1 MFLSS
6 SSSPFKSLV
15 MSEFKVIYLY
25 TDYSIRSVYVQ
36 ASSKDHARDLVFNRT
51 EGCIKTLSAEF
62 TN

>member
-1 MFLSS
+1 
-6 SSSPFKSLV
+6 